1 MQEDSKKVCII
12 KDTNVNKA
20 VTLALEPFQ
29 SVIEKGAKQ
38 HSSILIKPNLC
49 GGVPGEAGSHTNI
62 EVVRAVAGILK
73 SFGVPVFIGEADCS
87 FNDTAHVFN
96 VLGIYKLAK
105 DYGIQVTNLSEGPYN
120 DIEVPRPLSIKTVRV
135 SRIITESFIV
145 SVPVLK
151 THPWSGITI
160 NMKNMFGA
168 IYEPEKAL
176 YHNGLEKN
184 IVDINKVI
192 TPHLC
197 VTDASIAVV
206 RGGFKYGLWV
216 GTPPTRL
223 DMVIAG
229 INNVSVDAV
238 GIKLLQ
244 RDPWSIGHI
253 KHAVEQGLGV
263 CDIQQLSII
272 SNIQD
277 AVLEKKEGAFRL

>member
-1 MQEDSKKVCII
+1 MQEDSRNIYVI
-12 KDTNVNKA
+12 KDSNVTKA

-38 HSSILIKPNLC
+38 YPSILIKPNLC
-49 GGVPGEAGSHTNI
+49 GGVPGEPGSHTSI
-62 EVVRAVAGILK
+62 EAVRAVAGILK
-73 SFGVPVFIGEADCS
+73 SFGVPLVIGEADCS
-87 FNDTAHVFN
+87 FNDTANVFS
-96 VLGIYKLAK
+96 VLGLHKLAK
-105 DYGIQVTNLSEGPYN
+105 DLGVQIVNLSEGPYN
-120 DIEVPRPLSIKTVRV
+120 DIAVHRPLSMKTVRV

-168 IYEPEKAL
+168 MYVPEKAV

-197 VTDASIAVV
+197 VTDASFAVM

-216 GTPPTRL
+216 GAPPTRL
-223 DMVIAG
+223 DTIIAG
-229 INNVSVDAV
+229 INNVAVDAV
-238 GIKLLQ
+238 GITLLR

-253 KHAVEQGLGV
+253 KHAVEQGLGI
-263 CDIQQLSII
+263 CDIKQLSIT
-272 SNIQD
+272 SNTQD
-277 AVLEKKEGAFRL
+277 ALFT